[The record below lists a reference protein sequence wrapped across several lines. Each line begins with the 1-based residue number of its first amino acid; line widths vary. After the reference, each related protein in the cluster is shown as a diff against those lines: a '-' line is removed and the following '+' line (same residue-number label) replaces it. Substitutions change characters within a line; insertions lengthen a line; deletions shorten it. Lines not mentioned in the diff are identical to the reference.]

1 MCPGVGPEGCLR
13 QFPYPL
19 VALVCRG
26 HVQVPC
32 WCCQPPDFAP
42 DSSEVAVEL
51 SGLSVSPSPDLLQL
65 RMYGSYFQSLTVC
78 LNFVAWGD
86 FFPSIAAKGPRSQ
99 LVSEWAGMVLKFPKC
114 TIIYFQ
120 MLHIIYFFYICIL
133 NSENAKAAFWALT
146 VCSLF
151 GDLLWD
157 THNASKVLWFL

>member
-78 LNFVAWGD
+78 LNFVA
-86 FFPSIAAKGPRSQ
+86 
-99 LVSEWAGMVLKFPKC
+99 
-114 TIIYFQ
+114 
-120 MLHIIYFFYICIL
+120 
-133 NSENAKAAFWALT
+133 
-146 VCSLF
+146 
-151 GDLLWD
+151 
-157 THNASKVLWFL
+157 